1 MVDLFKAH
9 PQNPGFPR
17 PARYLAKDN
26 TDLTWSFQACHIVQE
41 VQGGAN
47 GERQSCCHLKLE
59 LSPGDAQHFF
69 ARRWNW
75 TKEQIAEVAAKDPGC
90 LWACDNCKGE
100 YRLARF
106 PELEWGKTPDGDQE
120 APEDGD
126 FATEV
131 GAMQTGSSAQWCP
144 HNCVNMYWYGAGV
157 FPKGP
162 RKEAVGIVEWPT
174 WYQSYE
180 IRSRMDAQERV
191 DVLRYLRDNNSL
203 EGYKSRFVHGTT
215 VGDVCGFDLREPT
228 RPPIGLN
235 PERFAI
241 PCTKCNAYVYRAGY
255 SDAGSIVCATCRQ

>member
-26 TDLTWSFQACHIVQE
+26 TDLTWSFQACHTVGAE
-41 VQGGAN
+41 EGGIYDH
-47 GERQSCCHLKLE
+47 QSCCHLKLE

-69 ARRWNW
+69 ALRWNW

-162 RKEAVGIVEWPT
+162 RREAVGIVKWPT